1 MILKI
6 IIERIYPV
14 HIKKSLTALILVA
27 CLLVSGCA
35 KDKTSQNGVE
45 MLKEGAQGA
54 VILTDFTGRQVVAP
68 AEVERIGCLY
78 AFTGHVLAMLGRGN
92 DIVAVV
98 EGLKRDVILNELCP
112 NIKNALV
119 PSTSGAINLEELVKA
134 DPDLVFIRID
144 TASNEGEV
152 AKLEKSAI
160 PYLVVEYRNMAE
172 QMYMIEMIGQAV
184 GEHERA
190 LRYNEYYQSCIDRVQ
205 AKVKDIPME
214 ERVRVYHS
222 VNEATRTDAKDT
234 LPADW
239 TQVVGAINV
248 SLDQE
253 LKFIED
259 KYFAGLEQI
268 LLWDPDVIIANEAGV
283 ANYIMTNKQWSSLG
297 AVKNH
302 KVYQMPNGISR
313 WGHPGSLETPLA
325 ILWTAKTLYPEM
337 FYDIDMAAE
346 TKYYYREFFNYS
358 ISDQEAGQVLSGLG
372 MRALKGEKIE

>member
-1 MILKI
+1 
-6 IIERIYPV
+6 V
-14 HIKKSLTALILVA
+14 HIKKSPPVLVLAA
-27 CLLVSGCA
+27 CLLVCLLVAGCA
-35 KDKTSQNGVE
+35 RDKTYQNNAE
-45 MLKEGAQGA
+45 PLKDGAKGA
-54 VILTDFTGRQVVAP
+54 AILTDFTGRQVAVP

-78 AFTGHVLAMLGRGN
+78 AFTGHALAMLGRGN

-98 EGLKRDVILNELCP
+98 EGLKRDVIMNELCP

-119 PSTSGAINLEELVKA
+119 PSLSGAINLEELVKA

-152 AKLEKSAI
+152 AKLQKSAI
-160 PYLVVEYRNMAE
+160 PYLVVEYRNMKE
-172 QMYMIEMIGQAV
+172 QMYMIDMIGQAV

-190 LRYNEYYQSCIDRVQ
+190 LKYNEYYQNCIDRVQ
-205 AKVKDIPME
+205 AKVKDIPMK

-222 VNEATRTDAKDT
+222 VNEATRTDARDT

-239 TQVVGAINV
+239 TQVAGAINV

-253 LKFIED
+253 LKFMED

-268 LLWDPDVIIANEAGV
+268 LLWNPDVIIANEAGV
-283 ANYIMTNKQWSSLG
+283 ANYIMTNKQWSSLS
-297 AVKNH
+297 AVKNN

-337 FYDIDMAAE
+337 FSDLDMAAE
-346 TKYYYREFFNYS
+346 TKYYYQEFFNYP
-358 ISDQEAGQVLSGLG
+358 ISDQEAAQVLSGMG
-372 MRALKGEKIE
+372 MRVSKGEKIE